1 MSFDNMEL
9 TELSH
14 LEFPP
19 NTVTLSLMSNQLT
32 EDKVDE
38 IIKKLEYLNL
48 KVFWINEN
56 PVADSEKLL

>member
-1 MSFDNMEL
+1 MEL

>member
-1 MSFDNMEL
+1 MIELEFDNMQL

-19 NTVTLSLMSNQLT
+19 NTITLSLMSNELG

-48 KVFWINEN
+48 KALWINDN
-56 PVADSEKLL
+56 PVCES

>member
-1 MSFDNMEL
+1 MEL

-56 PVADSEKLL
+56 PAADSEKLL

>member
-1 MSFDNMEL
+1 MEL

-48 KVFWINEN
+48 KVLWINEN